1 MKKVLWSALS
11 PEEQQQV
18 LLRPAMAASDSI
30 TETVTGIIERVKTE
44 GDDALKALSA
54 QFDKVELDDIRL
66 TSEAMQ
72 TACDSLPSSLK
83 TALREAYRN
92 IRSFHAAQVHR
103 PLSVETQPGVLCEM
117 HSRAIEAVGLYI
129 PGGSAPLPSTVLMLG
144 VPAEIAGCGRKV
156 LVSPPPIAAEI
167 VYAASLCGIDE
178 IYQVGG
184 AQAVAALAFGT
195 ESVPKV
201 DKIYGPGNSFVTE
214 AKRQVSQAIGGAA
227 IDMPAGPSEVLV
239 MADERANA
247 DFIAADLLSQAEHGP
262 DSQVVVVTPSDKLAD
277 EVNEALARQLAELSR
292 AGIAEKAL
300 DNSIAI
306 VCADMTEAV
315 AISNEY
321 GPEHLIVQTENP
333 RQYLNAI
340 QHAGSVFLGDWTPE
354 SVGDY
359 ASGTNHVLPTYG
371 YVRTYSSLSLND
383 FCKRFTVQ
391 ELTADGLAGLAPIVT
406 AIADAEGL
414 DAHRNAVTV
423 RTSLL
428 EAQRKEGA
436 GGVGG
441 EHIIVAKGAN
451 NE

>member
-1 MKKVLWSALS
+1 MKKVIWSALS
-11 PEEQQQV
+11 PAEQQAV

-30 TETVTGIIERVKTE
+30 TDIVTGIIKRVTTE
-44 GDDALKALSA
+44 GDGAIKALSA
-54 QFDKVELDDIRL
+54 QFDKVELDHIRL
-66 TSEAMQ
+66 SDEQMKA
-72 TACDSLPSSLK
+72 ARASLSSTMK

-117 HSRAIEAVGLYI
+117 HSRPIEAVGLYI

-144 VPAEIAGCGRKV
+144 VPAEIAGCSHKV
-156 LVSPPPIAAEI
+156 LVSPPPIAPEI

-195 ESVPKV
+195 QSVPKM
-201 DKIYGPGNSFVTE
+201 DKIFGPGNSYVTE
-214 AKRQVSQAIGGAA
+214 AKRQVSQAMGGAA

-239 MADERANA
+239 LADERANA

-262 DSQVVVVTPSDKLAD
+262 DSQVIVVTPSNLLAD
-277 EVNEALARQLAELSR
+277 EVNAALERQLAELSR
-292 AGIAEKAL
+292 ADIAAKAL

-306 VCADMTEAV
+306 VCSDMTEAL

-321 GPEHLIVQTENP
+321 GPEHLIVQTEEP
-333 RQYLNAI
+333 RQYMNAI

-371 YVRTYSSLSLND
+371 YVRTYSSLSLLD

-391 ELTADGLAGLAPIVT
+391 ELTADGLAGLAPVVT
-406 AIADAEGL
+406 TIADAEGL

-423 RTSLL
+423 RIKALKK
-428 EAQRKEGA
+428 AKEDA
-436 GGVGG
+436 
-441 EHIIVAKGAN
+441 
-451 NE
+451 